1 MVELKYRV
9 VSSLI
14 LLVLDFMWLGGFMA
28 PRYSVMI
35 KNIQGSPMKANML
48 YAVFAYLL
56 MIVGLQQFVLPN
68 LDFKNITVKDC
79 LKYGFV
85 FGLVVYGVYDFT
97 AGAVIKNW
105 DMNLAF
111 VDVLWGGTV
120 YFLSCYLLKFV

>member
-48 YAVFAYLL
+48 YAVLSYLL
-56 MIVGLQQFVLPN
+56 MILGLQQFVLPN

>member
-1 MVELKYRV
+1 
-9 VSSLI
+9 
-14 LLVLDFMWLGGFMA
+14 MWLGGFMA

-97 AGAVIKNW
+97 AAVVFKNW
-105 DMNLAF
+105 DINLPYY
-111 VDVLWGGTV
+111 LWGGVVTF
-120 YFLSCYLLKFV
+120 YHATY

>member
-1 MVELKYRV
+1 MVDLKYRIA
-9 VSSLI
+9 SSII
-14 LLVLDFMWLGGFMA
+14 LLVLDFMWLGGFMV
-28 PRYSVMI
+28 PRYNVMI
-35 KNIQGSPMKANML
+35 EKIQGSPMKANML
-48 YAVFAYLL
+48 YGVFAYLL

-97 AGAVIKNW
+97 AAVVFKNW
-105 DMNLAF
+105 DINLALI
-111 VDVLWGGTV
+111 DILWGGTA

>member
-1 MVELKYRV
+1 MVDLKYRV
-9 VSSLI
+9 ASSLI

-35 KNIQGSPMKANML
+35 KDIQGSPMKANML
-48 YAVFAYLL
+48 YAVCSYLL

-68 LDFKNITVKDC
+68 IDFKNINVRDC

-105 DMNLAF
+105 DMNLAL
-111 VDVLWGGTV
+111 VDVLWGGVV
-120 YFLSCYLLKFV
+120 YFLSCYLLRFI

>member
-28 PRYSVMI
+28 LRYSVMI

-97 AGAVIKNW
+97 AAVVFKNW
-105 DMNLAF
+105 DINLALI
-111 VDVLWGGTV
+111 DILWGGVV

>member
-97 AGAVIKNW
+97 AAVVFKNW
-105 DMNLAF
+105 DMNCPF
-111 VDVLWGGTV
+111 RFSNSG
-120 YFLSCYLLKFV
+120 

>member
-48 YAVFAYLL
+48 YAVLSYLL

>member
-1 MVELKYRV
+1 MVDLKYRV
-9 VSSLI
+9 ASSLI

-35 KNIQGSPMKANML
+35 NKIQGSPMKANML

-68 LDFKNITVKDC
+68 LDFKNIRVKDC

-97 AGAVIKNW
+97 AAVVFKNW
-105 DMNLAF
+105 DINLALI
-111 VDVLWGGTV
+111 DILWGGVV

>member
-48 YAVFAYLL
+48 YAVLSYLL
-56 MIVGLQQFVLPN
+56 MILGLQQFVLPN

-97 AGAVIKNW
+97 AAVVFKNW
-105 DMNLAF
+105 DINLALI
-111 VDVLWGGTV
+111 DILWGGVV

>member
-1 MVELKYRV
+1 MVDLKYRV
-9 VSSLI
+9 ASSLI

-28 PRYSVMI
+28 GRYHVMI
-35 KNIQGSPMKANML
+35 RNIQGSPMKANML

-97 AGAVIKNW
+97 AAVVFKNW
-105 DMNLAF
+105 DINLALI
-111 VDVLWGGTV
+111 DILWGGVV
-120 YFLSCYLLKFV
+120 YFLSCYLLKFI